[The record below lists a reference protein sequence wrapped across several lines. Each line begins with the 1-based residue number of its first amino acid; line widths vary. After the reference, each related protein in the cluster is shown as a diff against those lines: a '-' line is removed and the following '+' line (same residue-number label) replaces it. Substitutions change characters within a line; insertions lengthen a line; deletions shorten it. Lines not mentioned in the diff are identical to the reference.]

1 MEMFWWRVKS
11 KAVYNLSLNIHD
23 QAGIASK
30 MKKGGGEE
38 YSKYLSNFMRNSLPI
53 LSFQPAPTFSQFL
66 F

>member
-38 YSKYLSNFMRNSLPI
+38 YSKDRFYEKFITYS
-53 LSFQPAPTFSQFL
+53 
-66 F
+66 